1 MKRQIL
7 FTILA
12 LVSAVLSAAHAAPLT
27 GAKIT
32 YIVNDVRTV
41 ASGQAPRK
49 SALDEFVA
57 GGNAV
62 RTGIESRTELL
73 FNDQTI
79 TRLGANTHFTVN
91 SGTREISLSQGT
103 ILLQVPKGSGGAKIK
118 TNAVTAAI
126 TGTTIHLVA
135 GPLFH
140 TLTVH
145 EGKCWISL
153 NADPLH
159 RMVAVTAGF
168 QIKVANN
175 AGEMPAPSEVD
186 LAAAQKNSVM
196 FTGEWGTEL
205 EKTALAVAI
214 AMQFQRHSGEIGIL
228 KIIIGTALINREPA
242 KNGAKI
248 HSGDVIET
256 GPNQTVIIVLNGG
269 GEISLDN
276 STRLRIGGGGTRPI
290 TTHVVFGHI
299 TTIGLGAEDEDSSGA
314 DPLPFLAAFGFGNL
328 APGGSGSSASGRV
341 LTVALPNGYI
351 VFFDSAGNF
360 IKFQ

>member
-1 MKRQIL
+1 MKRRIL
-7 FTILA
+7 FTLLA

-32 YIVNDVRTV
+32 YILNDVRTV

-49 SALDEFVA
+49 SALDEFVE
-57 GGNAV
+57 GGKAV

-73 FNDQTI
+73 FSDQTI

-103 ILLQVPKGSGGAKIK
+103 ILLQVPKGAGGAKIK

-126 TGTTIHLVA
+126 TGTTIHLLA
-135 GPLFH
+135 GPLFT

-159 RMVAVTAGF
+159 RMVAVGAGF

-175 AGEMPAPSEVD
+175 AAEMPAPSEVD
-186 LAAAQKNSVM
+186 LVTAQKNSPM
-196 FTGEWGTEL
+196 FTAEWGTDL

-228 KIIIGTALINREPA
+228 KIIGTALINKQPA
-242 KNGAKI
+242 RNGAKI

-256 GPNQTVIIVLNGG
+256 GPNQTAIIVLNSG
-269 GEISLDN
+269 GEIFLYS
-276 STRLRIGGGGTRPI
+276 STRVRLGGGGTKPV
-290 TTHVVFGHI
+290 TTHVVFGRI
-299 TTIGLGAEDEDSSGA
+299 KKSGEDEDSTGA
-314 DPLPFLAAFGFGNL
+314 EPLPFLAAFGFGNTS
-328 APGGSGSSASGRV
+328 PSGGGSSASGSV
-341 LTVALPNGYI
+341 LTVALPNGHI
-351 VFFDSAGNF
+351 VFFDSNGSF